1 MKTALSNVR
10 ARAFEDWRFAAL
22 TMAAMWTLYLITLI
36 IRTLLYGDLSWELVP
51 RFGPRFL
58 SGILLNIVLYIVLRS
73 MSDRGGTKR
82 LAAIAGALCLV
93 VSLSQAMAAASV
105 DSSMEIERESKTTT
119 LEGMVIKQKGPEVTI
134 YRGSTE
140 PLTFTLPSVNE
151 LSTLERARLTANYA
165 VVWLFFYAAWA
176 AIYLAG
182 VSAGQV
188 ARAKRRL
195 AEAEAAA
202 QSAQVRA
209 LRYQINPHF
218 LFNTL
223 NSLSSLV
230 MREDNDRA
238 EDMLMALST
247 FFRTSLSLD
256 PNASVPLSEEI
267 ALQRLYLDIEEVRFP
282 KRLKISIDVPEEVLH
297 VTVPALILQP
307 IIENAIKYG
316 VSATKQPV
324 TLAITAH
331 RLDDARVQ
339 IDVFNSAP
347 DGTLHNDPGRRPTGT
362 GTGLNNVCQRLET
375 HYAGEADCRFGPV
388 EDGYRVSIAIPD
400 TEHADD

>member
-1 MKTALSNVR
+1 MATRPPRGAHER
-10 ARAFEDWRFAAL
+10 PFDDWRFAAL
-22 TMAAMWTLYLITLI
+22 AMAALWLLYTVTLV
-36 IRTLLYGDLSWELVP
+36 IRSLLYGDLHWELVSV
-51 RFGPRFL
+51 FGPRFV
-58 SGILLNIVLYIVLRS
+58 SGILLNIVLYVALRS
-73 MSDRGGTKR
+73 LSPATSTRKR
-82 LAAIAGALCLV
+82 AGIALALCLV
-93 VSLSQAMAAASV
+93 ASLSQAVFAASV
-105 DSSMEIERESKTTT
+105 EKGIEVERESKTTSV
-119 LEGMVIKQKGPEVTI
+119 EGLVIKQKGAQVTI
-134 YRGSTE
+134 YRSSDE
-140 PLTFTLPSVNE
+140 PLTFTLPPVSD
-151 LSTLERARLTANYA
+151 LSAMERARLTGNHA

-188 ARAKRRL
+188 ATARRRL

-202 QSAQVRA
+202 QAAQVRA

-230 MREDNDRA
+230 MRGDNERA

-256 PNASVPLSEEI
+256 PGATVPLSEEI

-282 KRLKISIDVPEEVLH
+282 KRLKIDIDVPEDAAS

-307 IIENAIKYG
+307 LIENAIKYG
-316 VSATKQPV
+316 VSATRKPV
-324 TLAITAH
+324 TLSIRAQ

-339 IDVFNSAP
+339 IDVANSAP
-347 DGTLHNDPGRRPTGT
+347 DGKPGNDPGRRPAGT
-362 GTGLNNVCQRLET
+362 GTGLNNVCQRLAA
-375 HYAGEADCRFGPV
+375 HYGPAADCRFGPV
-388 EDGYRVSIAIPD
+388 DGGYRVSLAVPD
-400 TEHADD
+400 TEPTK